1 MELKMIR
8 QIVLVVSIFAALQLN
23 AQDKTVGKTF
33 YDTRVV
39 NGQSVEMSNEGVM
52 KFIIGHRF
60 GRVNSGSYNF
70 FGLDNSTIRLGFD
83 YAIKKWLNIGIGRNS
98 FEKTYDGFI
107 KIRLMEQLSAGNK
120 RPVTMV
126 YHASTAYRTLKPR
139 EGDIPNYT
147 ENNLFYTHQLLVGKK
162 LTDRL
167 SIQVMPTLI
176 HRNLVDN
183 TNETND
189 VLAAGGAFRYVVTK
203 RFTVSSEYY
212 YVLPNQLGTQ
222 YNNSLSLGLN
232 LETKGHV
239 FQFHLG
245 NSRGMIE
252 KYFVTETTGLW
263 EKGDIHFGFNITRDF
278 KLKGRKY

>member
-1 MELKMIR
+1 MIR
-8 QIVLVVSIFAALQLN
+8 YLILVAGVFFTLQSI
-23 AQDKTVGKTF
+23 AQDNGVGKTF

-60 GRVNSGSYNF
+60 GRVNSGAYNF

-98 FEKTYDGFI
+98 FEKTYDGFV
-107 KIRLMEQLSAGNK
+107 KVRLMEQLKPGNK

-126 YHASTAYRTLKPR
+126 YHGSTAYRTLKPR
-139 EGDIPNYT
+139 TEDIPDYT
-147 ENNLFYTHQLLVGKK
+147 ENNLFFTHQLLVGKK
-162 LTDRL
+162 ITDRL
-167 SIQVMPTLI
+167 SLQLMPTLI
-176 HRNLVDN
+176 HRNLVDD
-183 TNETND
+183 TNESND
-189 VLAAGGAFRYVVTK
+189 VFAAGGAFRYVVTK
-203 RFTVSSEYY
+203 RFTISSEYY
-212 YVLPNQLGTQ
+212 YVLPNQIGNQ
-222 YNNSLSLGLN
+222 YNNSLSLGFN

-252 KYFVTETTGLW
+252 KFFVTETTGLW

>member
-1 MELKMIR
+1 MIR
-8 QIVLVVSIFAALQLN
+8 YIIIVAGMLCAYQSL
-23 AQDKTVGKTF
+23 AQDNSVGKIF

-98 FEKTYDGFI
+98 FEKTYDGFV
-107 KIRLMEQLSAGNK
+107 KIRLMEQLTTGNK
-120 RPVTMV
+120 RPATIV
-126 YHASTAYRTLKPR
+126 YHGSTAYRTLKPR
-139 EGDIPNYT
+139 TDDIPDYT
-147 ENNLFYTHQLLVGKK
+147 ENNLFFTHQLLVGKK

-167 SIQVMPTLI
+167 SLQLMPTLI
-176 HRNLVDN
+176 HRNLVDD
-183 TNETND
+183 TNESND
-189 VLAAGGAFRYVVTK
+189 VFAAGGAFRYVVTK
-203 RFTVSSEYY
+203 RFTISSEYY
-212 YVLPNQLGTQ
+212 YVLPNQIGSQ
-222 YNNSLSLGLN
+222 YHNSLSLGFN

-252 KYFVTETTGLW
+252 KFFVTETTGLW